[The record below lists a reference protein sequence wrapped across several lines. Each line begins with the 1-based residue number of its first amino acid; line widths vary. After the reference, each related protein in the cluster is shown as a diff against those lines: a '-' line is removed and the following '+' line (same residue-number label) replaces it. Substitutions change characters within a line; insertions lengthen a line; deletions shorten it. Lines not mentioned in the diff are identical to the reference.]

1 MTSRVVV
8 TYKGRNTAPRR
19 SVVAASTVI
28 CSPPHP
34 VVRPCTPLSTDLGV
48 PELVPAKRRSDA
60 SSPANEEGDDKYM
73 GEQPFHMSA
82 GLLASGATVI
92 ASPTKLRRVNRMKV
106 ANEHSGAKSVPF
118 AKHHSSDRSPTKI
131 NGSHEVLPIASQVEQ
146 PSRYS
151 SPSPRKQLGAP
162 ILASQLSFEIPATG
176 ADALPVANS
185 VGITYGKSRSFLQAS
200 LSAEETGKDRGC
212 DRGESKVD
220 EGLESSDDDEE
231 KKTELRNV
239 HELRESGKATR
250 FTDEV
255 EYITSGLST
264 KNSLGMRRASYLEL
278 AAKVMNEQFLLKAR
292 AHNVLS
298 RFCECID
305 DSDQIITT
313 ISLYIV
319 FVMSRNRRN
328 LDVLIQQQS
337 ILPFIVKHYKADTD
351 ILLKPPRSKY
361 EKNFVLDI
369 RKLIESSNLVLG
381 EISNRTL
388 ALLCLESLFSLNIY
402 EHDLFVDCSI
412 LEDEELWSTLS
423 LHFSLFAR
431 AVIPDLCCKALRD
444 SEIPMSAHD
453 EHLLQMKA
461 YLKIFQR
468 ILAAAQRRIEFK
480 VFCNTSGV
488 WTQIIRVAEYLFDV
502 MLNSEKP
509 KPLLSDVLFIAIH
522 LLVEA
527 TVDDRFLS
535 GSIGGIATRPV
546 VRMILSS
553 SQWISRFSND
563 IRDKKEQDLF
573 DLYHLK
579 PFYREYCGILLS
591 CLELLANLVKNDD
604 MTNEGLRSIDVNHE
618 CHNSTPKCCCKKQNA
633 LEQLVKFFS
642 HSDKNET
649 SAVPNTALAIFSAI
663 IGYLTS
669 SSQANVSF
677 LRARMNSNFSF
688 LQMGR
693 LLEEFC
699 TFHQMAL
706 GDGETAFIEGN
717 DGPIAEE
724 TERIEN
730 AGVLKQMDH
739 LLEVAKALREL

>member
-1 MTSRVVV
+1 
-8 TYKGRNTAPRR
+8 
-19 SVVAASTVI
+19 
-28 CSPPHP
+28 
-34 VVRPCTPLSTDLGV
+34 
-48 PELVPAKRRSDA
+48 
-60 SSPANEEGDDKYM
+60 
-73 GEQPFHMSA
+73 MSA

-488 WTQIIRVAEYLFDV
+488 WTQIIRVAEYLFDKTV
-502 MLNSEKP
+502 
-509 KPLLSDVLFIAIH
+509 SDVLFIAIH

-604 MTNEGLRSIDVNHE
+604 MTNEGLRSID
-618 CHNSTPKCCCKKQNA
+618 
-633 LEQLVKFFS
+633 
-642 HSDKNET
+642 
-649 SAVPNTALAIFSAI
+649 
-663 IGYLTS
+663 G
-669 SSQANVSF
+669 
-677 LRARMNSNFSF
+677 
-688 LQMGR
+688 
-693 LLEEFC
+693 
-699 TFHQMAL
+699 QMAL